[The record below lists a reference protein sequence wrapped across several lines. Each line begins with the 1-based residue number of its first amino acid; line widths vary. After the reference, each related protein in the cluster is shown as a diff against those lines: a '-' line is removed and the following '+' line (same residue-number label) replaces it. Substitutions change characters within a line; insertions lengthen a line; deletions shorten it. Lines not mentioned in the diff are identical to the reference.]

1 MGGDSLESIEQLL
14 DMSDIDREKHLT
26 PFRFLF
32 FISEVL
38 FNGALSEAQLVP
50 CVHDDLKCLG
60 RFYFNKDVDDLTPYN
75 GGWFNLSKGNGNEN
89 YFNVVGHRA
98 EMTKRLIM
106 NLIPIACKR
115 DSDPDL
121 KDELASFLDMSAK
134 EHFSV
139 HEDHEGGKNC
149 KPSDL
154 PTKGLVFMLNEIV
167 SYLLPMKAIT
177 HDARTANQNAYAKA
191 KGIKK
196 SKLCM
201 IERNFDKHFDQY
213 SDARKASLTA
223 YKNVD

>member
-1 MGGDSLESIEQLL
+1 MGGDPLESIEQLL

-98 EMTKRLIM
+98 EMTKHYKDMEAVVWAPVGRL
-106 NLIPIACKR
+106 
-115 DSDPDL
+115 
-121 KDELASFLDMSAK
+121 
-134 EHFSV
+134 
-139 HEDHEGGKNC
+139 GW
-149 KPSDL
+149 
-154 PTKGLVFMLNEIV
+154 
-167 SYLLPMKAIT
+167 YL
-177 HDARTANQNAYAKA
+177 HRVGYE
-191 KGIKK
+191 
-196 SKLCM
+196 SW
-201 IERNFDKHFDQY
+201 
-213 SDARKASLTA
+213 
-223 YKNVD
+223 

>member
-1 MGGDSLESIEQLL
+1 MESIEQLF
-14 DMSDIDREKHLT
+14 DMSDIDREKHIT
-26 PFRFLF
+26 PCRFLF

-38 FNGALSEAQLVP
+38 FNGALSDAKSVP
-50 CVHDDLKCLG
+50 CVHDDLKCLA
-60 RFYFNKDVDDLTPYN
+60 RFYFKNIDVDDLTTYN
-75 GGWFNLSKGNGNEN
+75 GGWFNLNKGNKNEN
-89 YFNVVGHRA
+89 YFGVTSDRS
-98 EMTKRLIM
+98 EMTQRLIM

-149 KPSDL
+149 EPSKL
-154 PTKGLVFMLNEIV
+154 PNKGLVFMLNETL
-167 SYLLPMKAIT
+167 SYLLPMKSIT
-177 HDARTANQNAYAKA
+177 HDTRSANQNAYAKEN
-191 KGIKK
+191 GTKK

-201 IERNFDKHFDQY
+201 IERNFAKHFDQY

-223 YKNVD
+223 YKNVE

>member
-1 MGGDSLESIEQLL
+1 
-14 DMSDIDREKHLT
+14 MSDIDRENHLT

-38 FNGALSEAQLVP
+38 HNGALSEAKSVP
-50 CVHDDLKCLG
+50 CVHDDLKCLA
-60 RFYFNKDVDDLTPYN
+60 RFYFNRDVDDLTTYN
-75 GGWFNLSKGNGNEN
+75 GGWFNLSKGNVNEN
-89 YFNVVGHRA
+89 YFGVTADRA
-98 EMTKRLIM
+98 EMTQRLIM

-115 DSDPDL
+115 DPDPQL

-149 KPSDL
+149 TPSLL
-154 PTKGLVFMLNEIV
+154 PKEGLVFMLNEIV

-177 HDARTANQNAYAKA
+177 HDARTSNQKAYAKA
-191 KGIKK
+191 KGIKDEDE
-196 SKLCM
+196 KLCM
-201 IERNFDKHFDQY
+201 IERNFAKHFDQY

-223 YKNVD
+223 YKNVE

>member
-1 MGGDSLESIEQLL
+1 
-14 DMSDIDREKHLT
+14 MSDIDRENHLT

-38 FNGALSEAQLVP
+38 HNGALSKAKSVP
-50 CVHDDLKCLG
+50 CVHDDLKCLA
-60 RFYFNKDVDDLTPYN
+60 RFYFNRDVDDLTTYN
-75 GGWFNLSKGNGNEN
+75 GGWFNLSKGEKKN
-89 YFNVVGHRA
+89 YFNVHAPRSV
-98 EMTKRLIM
+98 MTQRLIM

-115 DSDPDL
+115 DPDPQL

-154 PTKGLVFMLNEIV
+154 PDKGLVFMLNEIL
-167 SYLLPMKAIT
+167 SYLLPMKSIT
-177 HDARTANQNAYAKA
+177 HDARTSNQNAYAKEN
-191 KGIKK
+191 GTKK

-201 IERNFDKHFDQY
+201 IERDFAKHFDQY